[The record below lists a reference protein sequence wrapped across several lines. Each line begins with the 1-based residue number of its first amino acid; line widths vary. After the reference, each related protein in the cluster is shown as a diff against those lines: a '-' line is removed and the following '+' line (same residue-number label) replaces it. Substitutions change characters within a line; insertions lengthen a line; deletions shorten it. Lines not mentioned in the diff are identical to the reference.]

1 MIAQLK
7 TSVHKFNEIQ
17 AKHEQ
22 EKLSLCYELNEMNQ
36 VKKKL
41 SEILDIEVKKNAML
55 GQSKEAI
62 VKTVNSQVSTSHALV
77 FVQYCLLF
85 GVYLVTITK
94 KEVWIKLNH

>member
-22 EKLSLCYELNEMNQ
+22 EKLSLCYELNEITQ

-41 SEILDIEVKKNAML
+41 SEILDTEVKKNAVL

-62 VKTVNSQVSTSHALV
+62 VKSVSSQVSTSHALV
-77 FVQYCLLF
+77 FIKYYLLF
-85 GVYLVTITK
+85 GVYRVTRI
-94 KEVWIKLNH
+94 